1 MAEEKQLN
9 IKQQLFIKEYIANG
23 GNGAAAWMK
32 VYKVKDKAVASAAAA
47 RMLANVNI
55 QEIRQRMMEHHGL
68 TDGKIFNKVIEQMDA
83 MKPISCNVYIKKDHP
98 TSQADGE
105 MAPANGCTKD
115 FVDVP
120 DNQAQL
126 KAVEI
131 AAKLKG
137 MFNRMDDEEQ
147 TIPVKLTFKVPDNW
161 RPKK

>member
-1 MAEEKQLN
+1 MAEEKLN

-23 GNGAAAWMK
+23 GDGAAAWMK
-32 VYKVKDKAVASAAAA
+32 VYKVKDKNVAAANA
-47 RMLANVNI
+47 SRMLSNANL

-68 TDGKIFNKVIEQMDA
+68 TDGKIFKKVIEQMEA
-83 MKPISCNVYIKKDHP
+83 TKPISCNVYIKKDAP
-98 TSQADGE
+98 TSQEDGE

-115 FVDVP
+115 FIDVP

-147 TIPVKLTFKVPDNW
+147 TIPVKLTFKVPANW
-161 RPKK
+161 RPKE